1 MSSTSSN
8 AGLRAESLSFNTSY
22 LLRTRPPPSA
32 SIVSTPTASFGPW
45 ALRRTIW
52 PLAPPLMKLFLLA
65 DNHTVSTTPI
75 HHQNHLRPRPLRPHL
90 HPIRHLHLLVHAHP
104 PHLHPI
110 LNAYFMIP
118 PLLPLPHGQPLPA
131 VLLPLLSLR
140 HWIVLINILL
150 MVVDFYM
157 VTSGKQLDTGHLPHR
172 LRLLLTRYFHHI
184 LLDLLFRLYGV
195 FRRIF
200 EPDSLAWKTMPVSP
214 LFSFFLS
221 FFLSFFVHA
230 LHDCPSHVAPPT
242 PYNPCRRFFS
252 TQFCTSLF
260 SKTSSPLFWD
270 HGSRTLYK
278 QLSCPSTTSRKTRS
292 SHLSPFP
299 LPTQAIFGTSG

>member
-1 MSSTSSN
+1 
-8 AGLRAESLSFNTSY
+8 
-22 LLRTRPPPSA
+22 
-32 SIVSTPTASFGPW
+32 
-45 ALRRTIW
+45 
-52 PLAPPLMKLFLLA
+52 MKLFLLA

-90 HPIRHLHLLVHAHP
+90 HPIRHLHLLVHAHAL
-104 PHLHPI
+104 HLHPI

-150 MVVDFYM
+150 MVVDFYT

-214 LFSFFLS
+214 LFSFFL
-221 FFLSFFVHA
+221 
-230 LHDCPSHVAPPT
+230 CPRPP
-242 PYNPCRRFFS
+242 
-252 TQFCTSLF
+252 
-260 SKTSSPLFWD
+260 
-270 HGSRTLYK
+270 
-278 QLSCPSTTSRKTRS
+278 
-292 SHLSPFP
+292 
-299 LPTQAIFGTSG
+299 